1 MVAVSEQKY
10 NIIQPI
16 LANAKTIIDT
26 SDLVI
31 FRPKISMAKERYI
44 MQLQMAM
51 QKW

>member
-10 NIIQPI
+10 QIIQPI

-31 FRPKISMAKERYI
+31 SRSKISMAKVRYI

-51 QKW
+51 LKW

>member
-10 NIIQPI
+10 KIIGPI

-26 SDLVI
+26 EDLVI
-31 FRPKISMAKERYI
+31 SRPKISTAKVRYI

-51 QKW
+51 QK